1 VVSVATNYQRGRAFE
16 YRVRD
21 RLKKDGAAYVM
32 RAAQSKGIAD
42 LLALWPASGTFTV
55 TDVNGELRTYSYLT
69 NVPAPWLVQVKY
81 SITGKGGRLS
91 ARDEIELIALADAT
105 GGIPVLATQGPKG
118 RGVVFTDLRT
128 KEQLN

>member
-1 VVSVATNYQRGRAFE
+1 MATNYARGRAFE

-32 RAAQSKGIAD
+32 RAAQSKGIVD
-42 LLALWPASGTFTV
+42 LLALWPMPVPLTQ
-55 TDVNGELRTYSYLT
+55 TDADGRVVWQGWPPDE
-69 NVPAPWLVQVKY
+69 PPWLVQVKY

-91 ARDEIELIALADAT
+91 AHDEIELVAVADAT

-118 RGVVFTDLRT
+118 RGVVFTNLRT
-128 KEQLN
+128 KEQIA

>member
-1 VVSVATNYQRGRAFE
+1 MPTNYQRGRAFE
-16 YRVRD
+16 YRVRNA
-21 RLKKDGAAYVM
+21 LKKRGAAYVM

-42 LLALWPASGTFTV
+42 LLALWPKHEGK
-55 TDVNGELRTYSYLT
+55 YLT
-69 NVPAPWLVQVKY
+69 LEDGREIVLLREHGFVKRPWLVQVKY

-91 ARDEIELIALADAT
+91 AHEEIELIALADLT

-128 KEQLN
+128 KEQL